1 MLGELTSHEIE
12 EILRSNFIGRIGC
25 SSKQKMYVV
34 PITYVYDGESIIG
47 HTTEGMKV
55 NLLRENPECCFEVDV
70 MKDLANWQSVIA
82 WGTFEELNGE
92 EAHKAVDKLINTISP
107 MMPSETSQPQR
118 MGPTSAIRLSTFG
131 KNPIIYR
138 IRLTEKSGRYEH
150 H

>member
-1 MLGELTSHEIE
+1 MLGELTSNEIE
-12 EILRSNFIGRIGC
+12 EILRSNVIGRIGC

-47 HTTEGMKV
+47 HTTEGMKI

-70 MKDLANWQSVIA
+70 MKDLANWRSVIA
-82 WGTFEELNGE
+82 WGTFEELKGE
-92 EAHKAVDKLINTISP
+92 ESDKAIDILMNTIAP

-118 MGPTSAIRLSTFG
+118 MGPLSTVRLSTFG

-138 IRLTEKSGRYEH
+138 IRLNEKSGRYEQH
-150 H
+150 